1 MSEVKLTADSGGG
14 TVAWKAPATT
24 TSNAAVTLTLPQND
38 GDASQYLQTNG
49 SGVLSWAAAG
59 GGKVVKTDF
68 QTHDTQV
75 VENSGSWTA
84 TGLTKSYTPL
94 SGSNDLIIICFQYAY
109 CTLASGTGDVRAQW
123 RLVHDGNTL
132 ITSQIDGGSGGAANE
147 HSDHITF
154 VYKVNADDTDAR
166 DIKTEFKKVAG
177 SSAYS
182 QLNGRLSTF
191 VVLEVEAN

>member
-1 MSEVKLTADSGGG
+1 MSTLKLTGSSSGSTSLTAPASGSNRAIAFPDAAG
-14 TVAWKAPATT
+14 TVAL
-24 TSNAAVTLTLPQND
+24 S
-38 GDASQYLQTNG
+38 GDT
-49 SGVLSWAAAG
+49 
-59 GGKVVKTDF
+59 KVVKTDF
-68 QTHDTQV
+68 QSHGTQV

-94 SGSNDLIIICFQYAY
+94 SASNDLIIICFQYAY
-109 CTLASGTGDVRAQW
+109 CTLASGTGDVRAQF

-132 ITSQIDGGSGGAANE
+132 ITSQIDGGGGSTNE

-177 SSAYS
+177 SSAYA
-182 QLNGRLSTF
+182 QLGGLTSSF

>member
-1 MSEVKLTADSGGG
+1 MPITINGNGTITGLAEGGIEDAKILPADLKANSGSAG
-14 TVAWKAPATT
+14 ATT
-24 TSNAAVTLTLPQND
+24 FYRGD
-38 GDASQYLQTNG
+38 GA
-49 SGVLSWAAAG
+49 WAAAG

-68 QTHDTQV
+68 QSHDTQV
-75 VENSGSWTA
+75 VENSGAWTA

-94 SGSNDLIIICFQYAY
+94 SGSNDLIIICFQFAY
-109 CTLASGTGDVRAQW
+109 CTLASGTGDVRAQF

-132 ITSQIDGGSGGAANE
+132 ITSQLDGGSADAANE

-177 SSAYS
+177 TSAYA
-182 QLNGRLSTF
+182 QLGGRVSSF
-191 VVLEVEAN
+191 VILEVEAN

>member
-1 MSEVKLTADSGGG
+1 MPITINGNGTITGLAEGGIEDAKILPADLKANSGSAG
-14 TVAWKAPATT
+14 ATT
-24 TSNAAVTLTLPQND
+24 FYRGD
-38 GDASQYLQTNG
+38 GA
-49 SGVLSWAAAG
+49 WAAAG

-68 QTHDTQV
+68 QSHDTQV

-94 SGSNDLIIICFQYAY
+94 SGSNDLVIICFQFAY
-109 CTLASGTGDVRAQW
+109 CTLASGTGDVRAQF

-132 ITSQIDGGSGGAANE
+132 ITSQIDGGSGDSANE

-177 SSAYS
+177 TSAYA
-182 QLNGRLSTF
+182 QLGGRVSSF
-191 VVLEVEAN
+191 VILEVEAN

>member
-1 MSEVKLTADSGGG
+1 MGAIKFPHTSGGSMSI
-14 TVAWKAPATT
+14 ASPATQPST
-24 TSNAAVTLTLPQND
+24 DLELKLPATIGTAGQVLANSSTAGTLEFI
-38 GDASQYLQTNG
+38 
-49 SGVLSWAAAG
+49 AAG

-68 QTHDTQV
+68 QSYDTQV

-109 CTLASGTGDVRAQW
+109 CTLASGTGDVRAQF

-132 ITSQIDGGSGGAANE
+132 ITSQIDGGSSGAPNE

-154 VYKVNADDTDAR
+154 VYKVNAGDTDAR

-177 SSAYS
+177 TSAYV
-182 QLNGRLSTF
+182 QLGGRVSSF
-191 VVLEVEAN
+191 VILEVEAN

>member
-1 MSEVKLTADSGGG
+1 MSTVKLTADSGGG
-14 TVAWKAPATT
+14 TVAIAGPSTT
-24 TSNAAVTLTLPQND
+24 TGNAAVNLTLPQND

-68 QTHDTQV
+68 QSHSTQV
-75 VENSGSWTA
+75 VESSGSWTA

-94 SGSNDLIIICFQYAY
+94 SASNDLIIICFQYAY
-109 CTLASGTGDVRAQW
+109 CTLASGTGDVRAQF

-132 ITSQIDGGSGGAANE
+132 ITSQIDGGGGSTNE

-177 SSAYS
+177 SSAYA
-182 QLNGRLSTF
+182 QLGGLTSSF

>member
-1 MSEVKLTADSGGG
+1 MPKILYDAIRGSSGTADSIQLHASNQSVTFPGNVTCSG
-14 TVAWKAPATT
+14 T
-24 TSNAAVTLTLPQND
+24 
-38 GDASQYLQTNG
+38 ASG
-49 SGVLSWAAAG
+49 FG

-68 QTHDTQV
+68 QSYDTQV

-94 SGSNDLIIICFQYAY
+94 SGSNDLVIICFQFAY
-109 CTLASGTGDVRAQW
+109 CTLASGTGDVRAQF

-132 ITSQIDGGSGGAANE
+132 ITSQIDGGSGDSANE

-177 SSAYS
+177 TSAYA
-182 QLNGRLSTF
+182 QLGGRVSSF
-191 VVLEVEAN
+191 VILEVEAN

>member
-1 MSEVKLTADSGGG
+1 MPITINGNGTITGLAEGGIEDAKILPADLKANSGSAG
-14 TVAWKAPATT
+14 ATT
-24 TSNAAVTLTLPQND
+24 FYRGD
-38 GDASQYLQTNG
+38 GA
-49 SGVLSWAAAG
+49 WAAAG

-68 QTHDTQV
+68 QSHDTQV

-94 SGSNDLIIICFQYAY
+94 SGSNDLIIICFQFAY
-109 CTLASGTGDVRAQW
+109 CTLASGTGDVRAQF

-132 ITSQIDGGSGGAANE
+132 ITSQIDGGSGDSANE

-177 SSAYS
+177 TSAYA
-182 QLNGRLSTF
+182 QLGGRVSSF
-191 VVLEVEAN
+191 VILEVEAN